1 MLINLLLVLCLNANH
16 ALDESGQVCRRPA
29 DGLNNDIYHAPSVF
43 GLLCATACG
52 KKVLFFRS
60 VCSQL
65 ICKLR
70 ADQGRIALFYNG
82 VHSMDCVRLFLTEHV
97 DPKQYATWDTAFHS
111 MTHRCAFW
119 VNGFSTLGRGPCFLS
134 VKESCMTFVL
144 AYAALYVLLT
154 VTGRVFLRQ
163 ATVAKSSHSVP
174 SSRDLAWKAKHSFKI
189 CPFRSWKGHRFAFSP
204 SFLGSGSGWIV
215 GGCTLAS
222 RTRLLFSF
230 SLQFGSVGVAG
241 IYLDCFLSRVHS
253 SVFLRVFRDF
263 FFPFFT

>member
-1 MLINLLLVLCLNANH
+1 
-16 ALDESGQVCRRPA
+16 
-29 DGLNNDIYHAPSVF
+29 
-43 GLLCATACG
+43 
-52 KKVLFFRS
+52 
-60 VCSQL
+60 
-65 ICKLR
+65 
-70 ADQGRIALFYNG
+70 
-82 VHSMDCVRLFLTEHV
+82 
-97 DPKQYATWDTAFHS
+97 
-111 MTHRCAFW
+111 
-119 VNGFSTLGRGPCFLS
+119 
-134 VKESCMTFVL
+134 MTFVL

-154 VTGRVFLRQ
+154 VTGRVSLRQ

-215 GGCTLAS
+215 GDCTLAL
-222 RTRLLFSF
+222 RIRLLFSF

-241 IYLDCFLSRVHS
+241 IRLLVARTFRLFFYPCLILYDFRKDVKSRVHS